1 MRLTTRT
8 AHPGAARSAARRRGL
23 VLLVLGAIAAGA
35 GAWSWPGRSYA
46 DGSAPDGYQ
55 LMAAADGVRVTWTV
69 PNFAVVDS
77 PIDGGGPTA
86 QARLDSLGQSTAF
99 ASLPYPGDAFVGLPG
114 LLAGFTGLPAAP
126 AYPLYVHSSH
136 PTAPDQKFDGPGTAL
151 AAHSDADTST
161 ASASGGSGGDVTVT
175 HPISTAGTTRGGDG
189 TLTATAR
196 SAVDAFAVG
205 PLAVHGLASTAKV
218 VRTVDGREATTSSL
232 AAASVTV
239 GGTAAALTDHGLVL
253 AGQSVPVGDNPLT
266 DALAQAG
273 LQVAVTKAVR
283 TDHGVIAPSL
293 AITVS
298 RYSEQIQRPVTMR
311 YVLGASSASALGVA
325 PPPLPDTGAV
335 APGDS
340 AVGPNPD
347 ATAPPAGPPGSD
359 DTSLGAGTEPATAG
373 PTPAAVPAGE
383 MTPSANGAEVAA
395 GPARAGPAV
404 GAATSSAGRLSP
416 VASESAGW
424 AWGSLYLVLVAA
436 GLVLAGGIE
445 LIRSLRV
452 RQP

>member
-1 MRLTTRT
+1 M
-8 AHPGAARSAARRRGL
+8 
-23 VLLVLGAIAAGA
+23 
-35 GAWSWPGRSYA
+35 
-46 DGSAPDGYQ
+46 
-55 LMAAADGVRVTWTV
+55 
-69 PNFAVVDS
+69 
-77 PIDGGGPTA
+77 
-86 QARLDSLGQSTAF
+86 
-99 ASLPYPGDAFVGLPG
+99 
-114 LLAGFTGLPAAP
+114 
-126 AYPLYVHSSH
+126 
-136 PTAPDQKFDGPGTAL
+136 
-151 AAHSDADTST
+151 
-161 ASASGGSGGDVTVT
+161 
-175 HPISTAGTTRGGDG
+175 
-189 TLTATAR
+189 
-196 SAVDAFAVG
+196 
-205 PLAVHGLASTAKV
+205 
-218 VRTVDGREATTSSL
+218 
-232 AAASVTV
+232 
-239 GGTAAALTDHGLVL
+239 

-273 LQVAVTKAVR
+273 LQVAVTKAAR

-325 PPPLPDTGAV
+325 PTPLPDTGAV

-347 ATAPPAGPPGSD
+347 ATAPPAGPPASD
-359 DTSLGAGTEPATAG
+359 DTSPGAGTGPATAG
-373 PTPAAVPAGE
+373 PTPGVPAGE
-383 MTPSANGAEVAA
+383 MTPSGNGAEVAA

-404 GAATSSAGRLSP
+404 GAATSNAGRLSP

-445 LIRSLRV
+445 LIRSLGV